1 MRKSFNQKV
10 KKISSSLIVVLL
22 VCMNFLIHLPF
33 KAEAATTELKGLG
46 DVSYYNAIIFGDHSA
61 TSADIEGAMAVQK
74 NMNASSY
81 TVLAAATGANNLAGA
96 TWVDEGY
103 PSLLLG
109 GQFTKAG
116 AGQVIIQDGTVAMTK
131 DGDPEGA
138 MKTSYDRIAYKEQVE
153 IDAKFK
159 EFRKDVDGV
168 IGDAGQLHTDKP
180 KPNMSFGIGEDVKNP
195 NIYVSSGLTGEKTFD
210 VKDVFLP
217 NVDNKD
223 FIVIYSD
230 AETVNFASGAI
241 LYDTRN
247 TGMATDL
254 INTSQAYDP
263 NSSFTELA
271 SKVIWVFPNATKITT
286 KGYGVVGSVFAPNAV
301 VETKGGSINGQAF
314 VGGLH
319 QRDGFEVHNFKFNW
333 PKWKK
338 PAAEKGNLQIKKVD
352 ESDENIVLKDAKFDV
367 IDKENNVVAT
377 VTTNE
382 KGIAEVKDL
391 PLGDYFVKE
400 ISAPEG
406 YIKVDTPVKVTI
418 DNTKVIEI
426 VMKNTKKVENGQ
438 FKILKKDSESGQL
451 LPGAKFDVIDKDGN
465 VVETIITDGKG
476 EALSKQLPVGTYT
489 LKEVEAPKGYE
500 LSSSLVH
507 VDVAANK
514 TVTVD
519 VLNKKIVEKATGQF
533 EIVKVDAN
541 DKEKLLSD
549 AEFEVYK
556 DGKKVDTLRTDKTG
570 KVIST
575 KLEPGKYTL
584 KETKAPQGYTLL
596 KEEIE
601 VVVEANKVVQV
612 QVENAKEL
620 GSLQVVK
627 KDAESGKVLEG
638 AEFRLKNESGQVV
651 GEAKTT
657 NKDGVVQFE
666 NLVPGKYTLE
676 ETKAPE
682 GYKAVE
688 VTVEVNVVANEVVKQ
703 EVMNEKVTGQF
714 EIVKVDANDKTKVL
728 SGAEFEVYKEGKKVD
743 TLRTD
748 KTGKV
753 ISTKLEPGKYTLK
766 ETKAPQGYK
775 LLKEEIEVVVEA
787 NKVVQVQ
794 VENAKELGSLQVV
807 KKDAESGKVL
817 EGAEFRLKNE
827 NGQVV
832 GEAKTT
838 NKDGV
843 VQFENLVPGKY
854 TLEETKAPEGYKAVE
869 VTVEVNVVANE
880 MVKQEVT
887 NEKVTGQ
894 FEIVKVDAEDKA
906 KVLSDAEFA
915 VYKDGKKVAE
925 LKTDESGKVMSPKLP
940 LGEYTVKETKAPEG
954 YKLSNKEWK
963 VTIQN
968 ENEIVKVEAENEKV
982 LGSLQIIKTDDKDQ
996 AKRLAGA
1003 EFTLKDV
1010 KGNVVKE
1017 GITTDESG
1025 TVKVDGL
1032 VPGEYT
1038 LEETKAP
1045 EGYELT
1051 KQVIHAT
1058 VDGEKVIDVK
1068 VTNSKSLGQFEI
1080 VKVDANDKEKRL
1092 SDAEFEVYK
1101 DGKKVETLRTDKTGK
1116 VISTKLEPGK
1126 YTLKET
1132 KAPQGYKLLKEE
1144 IEVVVEA
1151 NKVVQVQVENAKELG
1166 SLQVIKKDAESGKVL
1181 EGAEFRLKNEAGQVV
1196 GEAKTTDKDG
1206 VVKFENVVPG
1216 KYTLEETKAPE
1227 GYKALEVTVEVN
1239 VVANEVIKQEV
1250 TNEKI
1255 AGQFEIVKVDANDK
1269 EKVLSGAEF
1278 TVYKGGKKVAE
1289 LKTDES
1295 GKVMSP
1301 KLPLGEYTVK
1311 ETKAPEGYK
1320 LSNKEWKVTIQNEK
1334 EVVKVE
1340 AENER
1345 ILGSLQIIKTDDKDQ
1360 AKRLAGAEFTLKD
1373 AQGNVVKEGI
1383 TTDKSGIVKV
1393 EGLVPGEYTLEE
1405 TKAPE
1410 GYELTKQVIH
1420 VTVDGEKVIDVKVTN
1435 SKSLGQFEIVKVDAE
1450 DKAKVLSNAEFEVYK
1465 DGEKVET
1472 LRTDKTGK
1480 VTSKKLEPGT
1490 YTLKETKAPQ
1500 GYKLLKEEIE
1510 VVVEANKVV
1519 QVQVE
1524 NAKELG
1530 SLQVIKKDA
1539 ESGKVLE
1546 GAEFKLKNETGQV
1559 VGEAKTTN
1567 KDGVVKF
1574 ENLVPG
1580 KYTLE
1585 ETKAPEGYKALEVT
1599 VEVNVVANKVIKQ
1612 EVLNEKVKG
1621 KITGQ
1626 IEIIKVDANDRDKK
1640 LAGAV
1645 FEILKDGT
1653 KIDTLTSDENGKATS
1668 KELEPGDYI
1677 LKEVQAPKGYSLSDK
1692 EIEFTISNQ
1701 KIEVVKLQITNEKET
1716 SKGPENPGGETEKPG
1731 EETEKPGEETEKPGE
1746 ETEKPGEGT
1755 EKPGEGTEKPGE
1767 GTEKPGEETE
1777 KPGEGTENPG
1787 GETEKPGEETEKPG
1801 EETEKP
1807 GEGTEKPGEEVGE
1820 PNLPEKE
1827 QGSSN
1832 DQKLPATG
1840 HNTNYLP
1847 FIGVILVL
1855 LGMRLRFMT
1864 KNS

>member
-1 MRKSFNQKV
+1 MKDAFCLVLGSLKGGMNFLRKSFNQKI
-10 KKISSSLIVVLL
+10 KKLSSSFIVVLL
-22 VCMNFLIHLPF
+22 VCMNFLIHLPY

-81 TVLAAATGANNLAGA
+81 TVVAAATGANNLAGA

-116 AGQVIIQDGTVAMTK
+116 TGQVIIQDGTVAMTK

-138 MKTSYDRIAYKEQVE
+138 MKSSYDRISYKEQAE

-159 EFRKDVDGV
+159 EFRKDINSV
-168 IGDAGQLHTDKP
+168 IEDAGQLHTDKP
-180 KPNMSFGIGEDVKNP
+180 KPGMTFGIGEDVKNS
-195 NIYVSSGLTGEKTFD
+195 NIYVSSGLKGQEPFN
-210 VKDVFLP
+210 VKDVYLP
-217 NVDNKD
+217 NVNNKD
-223 FIVIYSD
+223 FIVIHSD
-230 AETVNFASGAI
+230 AEEVNFGGGAI
-241 LYDTRN
+241 LYDT
-247 TGMATDL
+247 TDKGGFTL
-254 INTSQAYDP
+254 VNTSQAYDP
-263 NSSFTELA
+263 NSFFTELA
-271 SKVIWVFPNATKITT
+271 SKVIWVFPNAKKITT

-352 ESDENIVLKDAKFDV
+352 ENDENIVLKDAKFDV
-367 IDKENNVVAT
+367 IDKDNNVVAT

-391 PLGDYFVKE
+391 PFGDYFVKE

-418 DNTKVIEI
+418 DNTNIIEF

-438 FKILKKDSESGQL
+438 FKLLKKDSESGQL
-451 LPGAKFDVIDKDGN
+451 LPGAKFDVIDKDGK
-465 VVETIITDGKG
+465 VVETIVTDDKG
-476 EALSKQLPVGTYT
+476 EALSKQLPVGSYT

-500 LSSSLVH
+500 LSSSSVS
-507 VDVAANK
+507 VDVEVNK
-514 TVTVD
+514 VVTVD
-519 VLNKKIVEKATGQF
+519 VVNKKIPEKVTGQF
-533 EIVKVDAN
+533 EIVKVDAE
-541 DKEKLLSD
+541 DKTKVLSD

-570 KVIST
+570 KVVS
-575 KLEPGKYTL
+575 
-584 KETKAPQGYTLL
+584 Q
-596 KEEIE
+596 
-601 VVVEANKVVQV
+601 
-612 QVENAKEL
+612 
-620 GSLQVVK
+620 
-627 KDAESGKVLEG
+627 
-638 AEFRLKNESGQVV
+638 
-651 GEAKTT
+651 
-657 NKDGVVQFE
+657 
-666 NLVPGKYTLE
+666 
-676 ETKAPE
+676 
-682 GYKAVE
+682 
-688 VTVEVNVVANEVVKQ
+688 
-703 EVMNEKVTGQF
+703 
-714 EIVKVDANDKTKVL
+714 
-728 SGAEFEVYKEGKKVD
+728 
-743 TLRTD
+743 
-748 KTGKV
+748 
-753 ISTKLEPGKYTLK
+753 KLEPGKYTLK

-794 VENAKELGSLQVV
+794 VENAKELGSLQVT

-832 GEAKTT
+832 GETKTT

-843 VQFENLVPGKY
+843 VKFENLVPGKY

-880 MVKQEVT
+880 VVKQEVM
-887 NEKVTGQ
+887 NEKLTGQ

-906 KVLSDAEFA
+906 KV
-915 VYKDGKKVAE
+915 
-925 LKTDESGKVMSPKLP
+925 
-940 LGEYTVKETKAPEG
+940 
-954 YKLSNKEWK
+954 
-963 VTIQN
+963 
-968 ENEIVKVEAENEKV
+968 
-982 LGSLQIIKTDDKDQ
+982 
-996 AKRLAGA
+996 
-1003 EFTLKDV
+1003 
-1010 KGNVVKE
+1010 
-1017 GITTDESG
+1017 
-1025 TVKVDGL
+1025 
-1032 VPGEYT
+1032 
-1038 LEETKAP
+1038 
-1045 EGYELT
+1045 
-1051 KQVIHAT
+1051 
-1058 VDGEKVIDVK
+1058 
-1068 VTNSKSLGQFEI
+1068 
-1080 VKVDANDKEKRL
+1080 L

-1116 VISTKLEPGK
+1116 VISQKLEPGT

-1181 EGAEFRLKNEAGQVV
+1181 EGAEFKLKNETGQVV
-1196 GEAKTTDKDG
+1196 GETKTTNKDG
-1206 VVKFENVVPG
+1206 VVKFENLVPG

-1227 GYKALEVTVEVN
+1227 GYKAVEVTVEVN
-1239 VVANEVIKQEV
+1239 VVANEVVKQEV
-1250 TNEKI
+1250 MNEKVT
-1255 AGQFEIVKVDANDK
+1255 GQFEIIKVDANDK
-1269 EKVLSGAEF
+1269 AKVLSDAEF
-1278 TVYKGGKKVAE
+1278 TVYKDGKKVAE

-1360 AKRLAGAEFTLKD
+1360 AKRLSGAEFTLKD

-1393 EGLVPGEYTLEE
+1393 DGLVPGEYTLEE

-1420 VTVDGEKVIDVKVTN
+1420 VTVDGEKIVDVKVTN

-1450 DKAKVLSNAEFEVYK
+1450 DKAKVLSDAEFEVYK
-1465 DGEKVET
+1465 DGKKVET

-1480 VTSKKLEPGT
+1480 VISQKLEPGT

-1559 VGEAKTTN
+1559 VGETKTTN

-1599 VEVNVVANKVIKQ
+1599 VEVNVVANTVIKQ
-1612 EVLNEKVKG
+1612 EVLNEKVKE
-1621 KITGQ
+1621 KIKGQ
-1626 IEIIKVDANDRDKK
+1626 VEITKVDATDTNKK

-1653 KIDTLTSDENGKATS
+1653 KIDTLTTDKNGKATS

-1677 LKEVQAPKGYSLSDK
+1677 LKEVQAPEGYELSDK
-1692 EIEFTISNQ
+1692 GIEFTISNQ

-1716 SKGPENPGGETEKPG
+1716 SKGPENPGGETETPGGETETPGGETETPG

-1746 ETEKPGEGT
+1746 ETEKPGE
-1755 EKPGEGTEKPGE
+1755 
-1767 GTEKPGEETE
+1767 ET
-1777 KPGEGTENPG
+1777 G
-1787 GETEKPGEETEKPG
+1787 KPGEETEKPG
-1801 EETEKP
+1801 EETGKP
-1807 GEGTEKPGEEVGE
+1807 GEETEKPGEETGTSGE
-1820 PNLPEKE
+1820 ETEKPGGETGTPSEGMENVDKEKPTLPEKG
-1827 QGSSN
+1827 QGASHA
-1832 DQKLPATG
+1832 QLPATG
-1840 HNTNYLP
+1840 HDMNYLP
-1847 FIGVILVL
+1847 FIGFALVL
-1855 LGMRLRFMT
+1855 LGIRLRFMI

>member
-1 MRKSFNQKV
+1 MRKSFNQKI
-10 KKISSSLIVVLL
+10 KKLSSSFIVVLL
-22 VCMNFLIHLPF
+22 VCMNFLIHLPY

-81 TVLAAATGANNLAGA
+81 TVVAAATGANNLAGA

-116 AGQVIIQDGTVAMTK
+116 TGQVIIQDGTVAMTK

-138 MKTSYDRIAYKEQVE
+138 MKSSYDRIYYKEQAE

-159 EFRKDVDGV
+159 EFRKDVNSV
-168 IGDAGQLHTDKP
+168 IEDAGQLHTDKP
-180 KPNMSFGIGEDVKNP
+180 KPGMTFGIGEDVNNS
-195 NIYVSSGLTGEKTFD
+195 NIYVSSGLEGQEPFN
-210 VKDVFLP
+210 VKDVYLP
-217 NVDNKD
+217 NVNNKD
-223 FIVIYSD
+223 FIVIHSD
-230 AETVNFASGAI
+230 AEEVNFGGGAI
-241 LYDTRN
+241 LYDT
-247 TGMATDL
+247 TDKGGFTL
-254 INTSQAYDP
+254 VNTSQAYDP
-263 NSSFTELA
+263 NSFFTELA
-271 SKVIWVFPNATKITT
+271 SKVIWVFPNAKKITT

-352 ESDENIVLKDAKFDV
+352 ENDENIVLKDAKFDV
-367 IDKENNVVAT
+367 IDKDNNVVAT

-391 PLGDYFVKE
+391 PFGDYFVKE

-406 YIKVDTPVKVTI
+406 YIKVDTPAKVTI
-418 DNTKVIEI
+418 DNTNIIEF
-426 VMKNTKKVENGQ
+426 VVKNTKKVENGQ
-438 FKILKKDSESGQL
+438 FKLLKKDSESGQL

-489 LKEVEAPKGYE
+489 LKEIEAPKGYE

-507 VDVAANK
+507 VNVAANK

-533 EIVKVDAN
+533 EIVKVDAE
-541 DKEKLLSD
+541 DQAKVLSD

-556 DGKKVDTLRTDKTG
+556 DGKKVETLRTDKTG
-570 KVIST
+570 KVISQ
-575 KLEPGKYTL
+575 KLEPGTYTL
-584 KETKAPQGYTLL
+584 KETKAPQGYKLL

-601 VVVEANKVVQV
+601 VVVEANKVVEV

-620 GSLQVVK
+620 GSLQVIK

-638 AEFRLKNESGQVV
+638 AEFRLKNENGQVV

-657 NKDGVVQFE
+657 NKDGVVKFE

-714 EIVKVDANDKTKVL
+714 EIVKVDANDKAKVL
-728 SGAEFEVYKEGKKVD
+728 SGAEF
-743 TLRTD
+743 T
-748 KTGKV
+748 
-753 ISTKLEPGKYTLK
+753 
-766 ETKAPQGYK
+766 
-775 LLKEEIEVVVEA
+775 
-787 NKVVQVQ
+787 
-794 VENAKELGSLQVV
+794 
-807 KKDAESGKVL
+807 
-817 EGAEFRLKNE
+817 
-827 NGQVV
+827 
-832 GEAKTT
+832 
-838 NKDGV
+838 
-843 VQFENLVPGKY
+843 
-854 TLEETKAPEGYKAVE
+854 
-869 VTVEVNVVANE
+869 
-880 MVKQEVT
+880 
-887 NEKVTGQ
+887 
-894 FEIVKVDAEDKA
+894 
-906 KVLSDAEFA
+906 

-940 LGEYTVKETKAPEG
+940 LGEYT
-954 YKLSNKEWK
+954 
-963 VTIQN
+963 
-968 ENEIVKVEAENEKV
+968 
-982 LGSLQIIKTDDKDQ
+982 
-996 AKRLAGA
+996 
-1003 EFTLKDV
+1003 
-1010 KGNVVKE
+1010 
-1017 GITTDESG
+1017 
-1025 TVKVDGL
+1025 
-1032 VPGEYT
+1032 
-1038 LEETKAP
+1038 
-1045 EGYELT
+1045 
-1051 KQVIHAT
+1051 
-1058 VDGEKVIDVK
+1058 
-1068 VTNSKSLGQFEI
+1068 
-1080 VKVDANDKEKRL
+1080 
-1092 SDAEFEVYK
+1092 
-1101 DGKKVETLRTDKTGK
+1101 
-1116 VISTKLEPGK
+1116 
-1126 YTLKET
+1126 
-1132 KAPQGYKLLKEE
+1132 
-1144 IEVVVEA
+1144 
-1151 NKVVQVQVENAKELG
+1151 
-1166 SLQVIKKDAESGKVL
+1166 
-1181 EGAEFRLKNEAGQVV
+1181 
-1196 GEAKTTDKDG
+1196 
-1206 VVKFENVVPG
+1206 
-1216 KYTLEETKAPE
+1216 
-1227 GYKALEVTVEVN
+1227 
-1239 VVANEVIKQEV
+1239 
-1250 TNEKI
+1250 
-1255 AGQFEIVKVDANDK
+1255 
-1269 EKVLSGAEF
+1269 
-1278 TVYKGGKKVAE
+1278 
-1289 LKTDES
+1289 
-1295 GKVMSP
+1295 M
-1301 KLPLGEYTVK
+1301 K

-1393 EGLVPGEYTLEE
+1393 DGLVPGEYTLEE

-1420 VTVDGEKVIDVKVTN
+1420 VTVDGEKVIDVKVMN

-1450 DKAKVLSNAEFEVYK
+1450 DKTKVLSDAEFEVYK
-1465 DGEKVET
+1465 DGKKIET

-1480 VTSKKLEPGT
+1480 VISQKLEPGK

-1539 ESGKVLE
+1539 ESGKFLE

-1567 KDGVVKF
+1567 KDGVVQF
-1574 ENLVPG
+1574 ENLEPG

-1599 VEVNVVANKVIKQ
+1599 VEVNVVANTVIKQ
-1612 EVLNEKVKG
+1612 EILNEKVKE
-1621 KITGQ
+1621 KIKGQ
-1626 IEIIKVDANDRDKK
+1626 VEITKVDANDTNKK
-1640 LAGAV
+1640 LTGAV

-1668 KELEPGDYI
+1668 KELEPGDYV
-1677 LKEVQAPKGYSLSDK
+1677 LKEVQAPEGYELSDK
-1692 EIEFTISNQ
+1692 EIKFTISNQ

-1716 SKGPENPGGETEKPG
+1716 SKGPENPG
-1731 EETEKPGEETEKPGE
+1731 EETET
-1746 ETEKPGEGT
+1746 
-1755 EKPGEGTEKPGE
+1755 
-1767 GTEKPGEETE
+1767 
-1777 KPGEGTENPG
+1777 PG
-1787 GETEKPGEETEKPG
+1787 G
-1801 EETEKP
+1801 
-1807 GEGTEKPGEEVGE
+1807 
-1820 PNLPEKE
+1820 
-1827 QGSSN
+1827 
-1832 DQKLPATG
+1832 
-1840 HNTNYLP
+1840 
-1847 FIGVILVL
+1847 
-1855 LGMRLRFMT
+1855 
-1864 KNS
+1864 

>member
-1 MRKSFNQKV
+1 MNFLRKSFNQKI
-10 KKISSSLIVVLL
+10 KKLSSSLIVVLL
-22 VCMNFLIHLPF
+22 ICMNFLIHLPL

-81 TVLAAATGANNLAGA
+81 TVVAAATGANNLAGA

-131 DGDPEGA
+131 DGDPDGA
-138 MKTSYDRIAYKEQVE
+138 MKTSYDRISYKEQAE

-168 IGDAGQLHTDKP
+168 IGDASKLYTDKP
-180 KPNMSFGIGEDVKNP
+180 KPNMSFGIGEDVNNP
-195 NIYVSSGLTGEKTFD
+195 NIYVSSGQTGKKAFD

-217 NVDNKD
+217 NVENKD

-230 AETVNFASGAI
+230 AEEVSFGGGAI

-301 VETKGGSINGQAF
+301 VETKGGSINGQAY

-333 PKWKK
+333 PKWNK
-338 PAAEKGNLQIKKVD
+338 PAVEKGHLQIKKVD
-352 ESDENIVLKDAKFDV
+352 ENDENIVLKDAKFDV
-367 IDKENNVVAT
+367 IDKDNNVVAT

-400 ISAPEG
+400 INAPEG

-418 DNTKVIEI
+418 DNTNVIEL

-438 FKILKKDSESGQL
+438 FKLLKKDSESGQL
-451 LPGAKFDVIDKDGN
+451 LPGAKFDVLDKDGK
-465 VVETIITDGKG
+465 VVETIVTDDKG
-476 EALSKQLPVGTYT
+476 EALSKQLPVGSYT

-500 LSSSLVH
+500 LSSSSVS
-507 VDVAANK
+507 VDVEVEANK
-514 TVTVD
+514 VVTVD
-519 VLNKKIVEKATGQF
+519 VVNKKISEKVTGQF
-533 EIVKVDAN
+533 EIVKVDAE
-541 DKEKLLSD
+541 DKTKVLSD

-570 KVIST
+570 KVVS
-575 KLEPGKYTL
+575 
-584 KETKAPQGYTLL
+584 Q
-596 KEEIE
+596 
-601 VVVEANKVVQV
+601 
-612 QVENAKEL
+612 
-620 GSLQVVK
+620 
-627 KDAESGKVLEG
+627 
-638 AEFRLKNESGQVV
+638 
-651 GEAKTT
+651 
-657 NKDGVVQFE
+657 
-666 NLVPGKYTLE
+666 
-676 ETKAPE
+676 
-682 GYKAVE
+682 
-688 VTVEVNVVANEVVKQ
+688 
-703 EVMNEKVTGQF
+703 
-714 EIVKVDANDKTKVL
+714 
-728 SGAEFEVYKEGKKVD
+728 
-743 TLRTD
+743 
-748 KTGKV
+748 
-753 ISTKLEPGKYTLK
+753 KLEPGKYTLK

-787 NKVVQVQ
+787 DKVVEVQ
-794 VENAKELGSLQVV
+794 VENAKELGSLQVI

-817 EGAEFRLKNE
+817 AGAEFKLKNE
-827 NGQVV
+827 AGQVV

-843 VQFENLVPGKY
+843 VKFESLVPGKY
-854 TLEETKAPEGYKAVE
+854 TLEETKAPEGYKALE

-880 MVKQEVT
+880 VVKQEVT

-894 FEIVKVDAEDKA
+894 FEIVKVDAEDKT
-906 KVLSDAEFA
+906 KV
-915 VYKDGKKVAE
+915 
-925 LKTDESGKVMSPKLP
+925 
-940 LGEYTVKETKAPEG
+940 
-954 YKLSNKEWK
+954 
-963 VTIQN
+963 
-968 ENEIVKVEAENEKV
+968 
-982 LGSLQIIKTDDKDQ
+982 
-996 AKRLAGA
+996 
-1003 EFTLKDV
+1003 
-1010 KGNVVKE
+1010 
-1017 GITTDESG
+1017 
-1025 TVKVDGL
+1025 
-1032 VPGEYT
+1032 
-1038 LEETKAP
+1038 
-1045 EGYELT
+1045 
-1051 KQVIHAT
+1051 
-1058 VDGEKVIDVK
+1058 
-1068 VTNSKSLGQFEI
+1068 
-1080 VKVDANDKEKRL
+1080 L

-1101 DGKKVETLRTDKTGK
+1101 DSKKVDTLRTDKTGK
-1116 VISTKLEPGK
+1116 VISQKLEPGT

-1151 NKVVQVQVENAKELG
+1151 NKVVEVQIENAKELG

-1181 EGAEFRLKNEAGQVV
+1181 AGAEFKLKNEAGQVV
-1196 GEAKTTDKDG
+1196 GEAKITNKDG

-1239 VVANEVIKQEV
+1239 VVANEVVKQEV
-1250 TNEKI
+1250 TNEKVT
-1255 AGQFEIVKVDANDK
+1255 GQFEIVKVDANDK
-1269 EKVLSGAEF
+1269 TELLSGAEF
-1278 TVYKGGKKVAE
+1278 EVYKDGKKVAE

-1311 ETKAPEGYK
+1311 ETKAPAGYK

-1340 AENER
+1340 AENEK
-1345 ILGSLQIIKTDDKDQ
+1345 ILGSLQIIKMDDKDQ
-1360 AKRLAGAEFTLKD
+1360 TKRLAGAEFTLKD
-1373 AQGNVVKEGI
+1373 AKGNVVKEGI
-1383 TTDKSGIVKV
+1383 TTDKSGTVKV
-1393 EGLVPGEYTLEE
+1393 DGLVPGEYTLEE

-1410 GYELTKQVIH
+1410 GYELTKQIIH
-1420 VTVDGEKVIDVKVTN
+1420 VTVDGEKVVDAKVTN

-1450 DKAKVLSNAEFEVYK
+1450 DKTKVLSDAEFEVYK
-1465 DGEKVET
+1465 DGKKVDT

-1480 VTSKKLEPGT
+1480 VVSQKLEPGK

-1510 VVVEANKVV
+1510 VVVEADKVV

-1539 ESGKVLE
+1539 ESGKVLA
-1546 GAEFKLKNETGQV
+1546 GAEFKLKNEAGQV

-1574 ENLVPG
+1574 ESLVPG

-1599 VEVNVVANKVIKQ
+1599 VEVNVVANEVVKQ
-1612 EVLNEKVKG
+1612 EVMNEKVKEE
-1621 KITGQ
+1621 ITGQ
-1626 IEIIKVDANDRDKK
+1626 LEITKVDANNTNKI

-1645 FEILKDGT
+1645 FEIWKDGT
-1653 KIDTLTSDENGKATS
+1653 KIDTLTTNKSGKATS
-1668 KELEPGDYI
+1668 KKLEPGDYT
-1677 LKEVQAPKGYSLSDK
+1677 LKEIQAPEGYTLSDK
-1692 EIEFTISNQ
+1692 EMKFTISNE
-1701 KIEVVKLQITNEKET
+1701 KIEFVKLQITNKKDTE
-1716 SKGPENPGGETEKPG
+1716 KGPEKPG
-1731 EETEKPGEETEKPGE
+1731 EG
-1746 ETEKPGEGT
+1746 TEKPGEGT

-1767 GTEKPGEETE
+1767 GTEKPGE
-1777 KPGEGTENPG
+1777 G
-1787 GETEKPGEETEKPG
+1787 
-1801 EETEKP
+1801 TEKP
-1807 GEGTEKPGEEVGE
+1807 GEGTEKPGEGTEKPGE
-1820 PNLPEKE
+1820 GTEKPGEGTEKPGEGVEKPNLPEKG

-1832 DQKLPATG
+1832 NQQLPATG
-1840 HNTNYLP
+1840 HNTNYVP
-1847 FIGVILVL
+1847 FIGFMLLL
-1855 LGMRLRFMT
+1855 LGIRLRFMA

>member
-1 MRKSFNQKV
+1 MRKSFNQKI
-10 KKISSSLIVVLL
+10 KKLSSSFIVMLL
-22 VCMNFLIHLPF
+22 VCMNFLIHLPY

-81 TVLAAATGANNLAGA
+81 TVLAAATGAHNLAGA

-116 AGQVIIQDGTVAMTK
+116 TGQVIIQDGTVAMTK

-138 MKTSYDRIAYKEQVE
+138 MKSSYDRISYKEQAE

-159 EFRKDVDGV
+159 EFRKDVDSV
-168 IGDAGQLHTDKP
+168 IEDAGQLHTDKP
-180 KPNMSFGIGEDVKNP
+180 KSGMTFGIGEDVNNP
-195 NIYVSSGLTGEKTFD
+195 NIYVSSGQNGKKTFD

-217 NVDNKD
+217 NVSNKD
-223 FIVIYSD
+223 FMVIHSD
-230 AETVNFASGAI
+230 AEEVNFGGGAI
-241 LYDTRN
+241 LYDT
-247 TGMATDL
+247 TDKGGFTL
-254 INTSQAYDP
+254 VNTSQAYDP
-263 NSSFTELA
+263 NSFFTELA

-286 KGYGVVGSVFAPNAV
+286 KGYGVVGSIFAPNAV
-301 VETKGGSINGQAF
+301 VETKGGSINGQVY

-338 PAAEKGNLQIKKVD
+338 PAAEKGNLQIRKVD
-352 ESDENIVLKDAKFDV
+352 ENDENIVLKDAKFDV
-367 IDKENNVVAT
+367 IDKDNNVVAT

-391 PLGDYFVKE
+391 PFGDYFVKE

-418 DNTKVIEI
+418 DNTNIIEF

-438 FKILKKDSESGQL
+438 FKLLKKDSESGQL

-465 VVETIITDGKG
+465 IVETIITDGKG

-533 EIVKVDAN
+533 EIVKVDA
-541 DKEKLLSD
+541 
-549 AEFEVYK
+549 
-556 DGKKVDTLRTDKTG
+556 
-570 KVIST
+570 
-575 KLEPGKYTL
+575 
-584 KETKAPQGYTLL
+584 
-596 KEEIE
+596 
-601 VVVEANKVVQV
+601 
-612 QVENAKEL
+612 
-620 GSLQVVK
+620 
-627 KDAESGKVLEG
+627 
-638 AEFRLKNESGQVV
+638 
-651 GEAKTT
+651 
-657 NKDGVVQFE
+657 
-666 NLVPGKYTLE
+666 
-676 ETKAPE
+676 
-682 GYKAVE
+682 
-688 VTVEVNVVANEVVKQ
+688 
-703 EVMNEKVTGQF
+703 
-714 EIVKVDANDKTKVL
+714 
-728 SGAEFEVYKEGKKVD
+728 
-743 TLRTD
+743 
-748 KTGKV
+748 
-753 ISTKLEPGKYTLK
+753 
-766 ETKAPQGYK
+766 
-775 LLKEEIEVVVEA
+775 
-787 NKVVQVQ
+787 
-794 VENAKELGSLQVV
+794 
-807 KKDAESGKVL
+807 
-817 EGAEFRLKNE
+817 
-827 NGQVV
+827 
-832 GEAKTT
+832 
-838 NKDGV
+838 
-843 VQFENLVPGKY
+843 
-854 TLEETKAPEGYKAVE
+854 
-869 VTVEVNVVANE
+869 
-880 MVKQEVT
+880 
-887 NEKVTGQ
+887 
-894 FEIVKVDAEDKA
+894 EDKA
-906 KVLSDAEFA
+906 KV
-915 VYKDGKKVAE
+915 
-925 LKTDESGKVMSPKLP
+925 
-940 LGEYTVKETKAPEG
+940 
-954 YKLSNKEWK
+954 
-963 VTIQN
+963 
-968 ENEIVKVEAENEKV
+968 
-982 LGSLQIIKTDDKDQ
+982 
-996 AKRLAGA
+996 
-1003 EFTLKDV
+1003 
-1010 KGNVVKE
+1010 
-1017 GITTDESG
+1017 
-1025 TVKVDGL
+1025 
-1032 VPGEYT
+1032 
-1038 LEETKAP
+1038 
-1045 EGYELT
+1045 
-1051 KQVIHAT
+1051 
-1058 VDGEKVIDVK
+1058 
-1068 VTNSKSLGQFEI
+1068 
-1080 VKVDANDKEKRL
+1080 L

-1116 VISTKLEPGK
+1116 VISQKLEPGT

-1132 KAPQGYKLLKEE
+1132 KAPQGYTLLKEE

-1181 EGAEFRLKNEAGQVV
+1181 EGAEFRLKNENGQVV
-1196 GEAKTTDKDG
+1196 GEAKTTNKDG
-1206 VVKFENVVPG
+1206 VVQFKNLVPG

-1239 VVANEVIKQEV
+1239 VVANEVVKQEV
-1250 TNEKI
+1250 MNEKVT
-1255 AGQFEIVKVDANDK
+1255 GQFEIVKVDANDK
-1269 EKVLSGAEF
+1269 AKVLSGAEF
-1278 TVYKGGKKVAE
+1278 TVYKDGKKVAE

-1393 EGLVPGEYTLEE
+1393 DGLVPGEYTLEE

-1420 VTVDGEKVIDVKVTN
+1420 VTVDGEKVIDVKVMN

-1450 DKAKVLSNAEFEVYK
+1450 NKAKVLSDAEFEVYK
-1465 DGEKVET
+1465 DGKKVET

-1480 VTSKKLEPGT
+1480 VISQKLEPGT

-1500 GYKLLKEEIE
+1500 GYTLLKEEIE

-1546 GAEFKLKNETGQV
+1546 GAEFRLKNENGQV

-1567 KDGVVKF
+1567 KDGVVQFK
-1574 ENLVPG
+1574 NLVPG

-1599 VEVNVVANKVIKQ
+1599 VEVNVVANTVIKQ
-1612 EVLNEKVKG
+1612 EVLNEKVKE

-1626 IEIIKVDANDRDKK
+1626 IEIIKVDANDKDKK

-1677 LKEVQAPKGYSLSDK
+1677 LKEVQAPEGYSLSDK

-1716 SKGPENPGGETEKPG
+1716 SKGPENPGEETGTPGEETEKPGGEIEKPGEETGTPGEETEKPGEEIEKPGEQTEKPG
-1731 EETEKPGEETEKPGE
+1731 EETEKPGGETEKPGE
-1746 ETEKPGEGT
+1746 ETET
-1755 EKPGEGTEKPGE
+1755 
-1767 GTEKPGEETE
+1767 
-1777 KPGEGTENPG
+1777 PG

-1801 EETEKP
+1801 EGMVNVDKEQPT
-1807 GEGTEKPGEEVGE
+1807 
-1820 PNLPEKE
+1820 LPEKG
-1827 QGSSN
+1827 QDASHA
-1832 DQKLPATG
+1832 QRLPATG
-1840 HNTNYLP
+1840 HDMNYLP
-1847 FIGVILVL
+1847 FVGFALVL
-1855 LGMRLRFMT
+1855 LGIRLRFMI

>member
-1 MRKSFNQKV
+1 MNFLRKSFNQKI
-10 KKISSSLIVVLL
+10 KKFSSSFIVVLL
-22 VCMNFLIHLPF
+22 VCMNFLIHLPY

-116 AGQVIIQDGTVAMTK
+116 TGQVIIQDGTVAMTK

-138 MKTSYDRIAYKEQVE
+138 MKSSYDRISYKEQAE

-159 EFRKDVDGV
+159 EFRKDVDSV
-168 IGDAGQLHTDKP
+168 IEDAGQLHTDKP
-180 KPNMSFGIGEDVKNP
+180 KPGMTFGIGEDVNNP
-195 NIYVSSGLTGEKTFD
+195 NIYVSSGLEGQEPFN
-210 VKDVFLP
+210 VKDVYLP
-217 NVDNKD
+217 NVSNKD
-223 FIVIYSD
+223 FIVIHSD
-230 AETVNFASGAI
+230 AEEVNFGGGAI
-241 LYDTRN
+241 LYDT
-247 TGMATDL
+247 TDKGGFTL
-254 INTSQAYDP
+254 VNTSQAYDP
-263 NSSFTELA
+263 NSFFTELA
-271 SKVIWVFPNATKITT
+271 SKVIWVFPNAKKITT

-301 VETKGGSINGQAF
+301 VDTKGGSINGQAY

-352 ESDENIVLKDAKFDV
+352 ENDENIVLKDAKFDV
-367 IDKENNVVAT
+367 IDKDNHVVAT

-391 PLGDYFVKE
+391 PFGDYFVKE
-400 ISAPEG
+400 ISAPAG

-418 DNTKVIEI
+418 DNTNIIEF

-438 FKILKKDSESGQL
+438 FKLLKKDSESGQL

-507 VDVAANK
+507 VDVAADK

-533 EIVKVDAN
+533 EIVKVDAE
-541 DKEKLLSD
+541 DKAKVLSD
-549 AEFEVYK
+549 AEFDVYK
-556 DGKKVDTLRTDKTG
+556 DGKKVETLRTDKTG
-570 KVIST
+570 KVISQQ
-575 KLEPGKYTL
+575 LEPGTYTL

-612 QVENAKEL
+612 Q
-620 GSLQVVK
+620 
-627 KDAESGKVLEG
+627 
-638 AEFRLKNESGQVV
+638 
-651 GEAKTT
+651 
-657 NKDGVVQFE
+657 
-666 NLVPGKYTLE
+666 
-676 ETKAPE
+676 
-682 GYKAVE
+682 
-688 VTVEVNVVANEVVKQ
+688 
-703 EVMNEKVTGQF
+703 
-714 EIVKVDANDKTKVL
+714 I
-728 SGAEFEVYKEGKKVD
+728 
-743 TLRTD
+743 
-748 KTGKV
+748 
-753 ISTKLEPGKYTLK
+753 
-766 ETKAPQGYK
+766 
-775 LLKEEIEVVVEA
+775 
-787 NKVVQVQ
+787 
-794 VENAKELGSLQVV
+794 
-807 KKDAESGKVL
+807 
-817 EGAEFRLKNE
+817 
-827 NGQVV
+827 
-832 GEAKTT
+832 
-838 NKDGV
+838 
-843 VQFENLVPGKY
+843 
-854 TLEETKAPEGYKAVE
+854 
-869 VTVEVNVVANE
+869 
-880 MVKQEVT
+880 
-887 NEKVTGQ
+887 
-894 FEIVKVDAEDKA
+894 
-906 KVLSDAEFA
+906 
-915 VYKDGKKVAE
+915 
-925 LKTDESGKVMSPKLP
+925 
-940 LGEYTVKETKAPEG
+940 
-954 YKLSNKEWK
+954 
-963 VTIQN
+963 
-968 ENEIVKVEAENEKV
+968 
-982 LGSLQIIKTDDKDQ
+982 
-996 AKRLAGA
+996 
-1003 EFTLKDV
+1003 
-1010 KGNVVKE
+1010 
-1017 GITTDESG
+1017 
-1025 TVKVDGL
+1025 
-1032 VPGEYT
+1032 
-1038 LEETKAP
+1038 
-1045 EGYELT
+1045 
-1051 KQVIHAT
+1051 
-1058 VDGEKVIDVK
+1058 
-1068 VTNSKSLGQFEI
+1068 
-1080 VKVDANDKEKRL
+1080 
-1092 SDAEFEVYK
+1092 
-1101 DGKKVETLRTDKTGK
+1101 
-1116 VISTKLEPGK
+1116 
-1126 YTLKET
+1126 
-1132 KAPQGYKLLKEE
+1132 
-1144 IEVVVEA
+1144 
-1151 NKVVQVQVENAKELG
+1151 ENAKELG

-1181 EGAEFRLKNEAGQVV
+1181 AGAEFKLKNEAGQVV
-1196 GEAKTTDKDG
+1196 GEAKTTNKDG

-1239 VVANEVIKQEV
+1239 VVANEVVKQEV
-1250 TNEKI
+1250 MNEKVM
-1255 AGQFEIVKVDANDK
+1255 GQFEIVKVDANDK
-1269 EKVLSGAEF
+1269 TKLLSGAEF
-1278 TVYKGGKKVAE
+1278 EVYKDGKKVAE

-1383 TTDKSGIVKV
+1383 TTDKSGIVKID
-1393 EGLVPGEYTLEE
+1393 GLVPGEYTLEE

-1450 DKAKVLSNAEFEVYK
+1450 DKTKVLSDAEFEVYK
-1465 DGEKVET
+1465 DGKKIETLRTDKTGKVISQKLEPGKYTLKETKAPQGYKLLKEEIEVVVEANKVVQVQVENAKELGSLQVIKKDAESGKVLEGAEFRLKNENGQLVGEAKTTNKDGIVKFENLVPGKYTLEETKAPEGYKAVEVKVEVNVVANEVAKKEVMNEKVTGQFEIVKVDAEDKTKVLSDAEFEVYKDGKKVET

-1480 VTSKKLEPGT
+1480 VISQKLEPGT

-1567 KDGVVKF
+1567 KDGVVTF

-1599 VEVNVVANKVIKQ
+1599 VEVNVVANEVAKR
-1612 EVLNEKVKG
+1612 EVLNEKVKEE
-1621 KITGQ
+1621 ITGQ
-1626 IEIIKVDANDRDKK
+1626 LEITKVDANDTGKT

-1653 KIDTLTSDENGKATS
+1653 KIDTLTTNKNGKAIS
-1668 KELEPGDYI
+1668 KKLEPGDYI
-1677 LKEVQAPKGYSLSDK
+1677 LKEVHAPEGYKLSDK
-1692 EIEFTISNQ
+1692 EIKFKISNE
-1701 KIEVVKLQITNEKET
+1701 KVEVKNLEITNEKEQE
-1716 SKGPENPGGETEKPG
+1716 KGPEKPGEETEKPG

-1746 ETEKPGEGT
+1746 ETEKPGE
-1755 EKPGEGTEKPGE
+1755 
-1767 GTEKPGEETE
+1767 
-1777 KPGEGTENPG
+1777 
-1787 GETEKPGEETEKPG
+1787 ETEKPGEETEKPG

-1807 GEGTEKPGEEVGE
+1807 GEETEKPGEETEKPGE
-1820 PNLPEKE
+1820 ETEKPGE
-1827 QGSSN
+1827 E
-1832 DQKLPATG
+1832 T
-1840 HNTNYLP
+1840 
-1847 FIGVILVL
+1847 
-1855 LGMRLRFMT
+1855 
-1864 KNS
+1864 

>member
-1 MRKSFNQKV
+1 MNFLRKSFNQKI
-10 KKISSSLIVVLL
+10 KKLSSSFIVVLL
-22 VCMNFLIHLPF
+22 VCMNFLIHLPY

-81 TVLAAATGANNLAGA
+81 TVVAAATGANNLAGA

-116 AGQVIIQDGTVAMTK
+116 TGQVIIQDGTVAMTK

-138 MKTSYDRIAYKEQVE
+138 MKSSYDRISYKEQAE

-159 EFRKDVDGV
+159 EFRKDINSV
-168 IGDAGQLHTDKP
+168 IEDAGQLHTDKP
-180 KPNMSFGIGEDVKNP
+180 KPGMTFGIGEDVKNS
-195 NIYVSSGLTGEKTFD
+195 NIYVSSGLKGQEPFN
-210 VKDVFLP
+210 VKDVYLP
-217 NVDNKD
+217 NVNNKD
-223 FIVIYSD
+223 FIVIHSD
-230 AETVNFASGAI
+230 AEEVNFGGGAI
-241 LYDTRN
+241 LYDT
-247 TGMATDL
+247 TDKGGFTL
-254 INTSQAYDP
+254 VNTSQAYDP
-263 NSSFTELA
+263 NSFFTELA
-271 SKVIWVFPNATKITT
+271 SKVIWVFPNAKKITT

-352 ESDENIVLKDAKFDV
+352 ENDENIVLKDAKFDV
-367 IDKENNVVAT
+367 IDKDNNVVAT

-391 PLGDYFVKE
+391 PFGDYFVKE

-418 DNTKVIEI
+418 DNTNIIEF

-438 FKILKKDSESGQL
+438 FKLLKKDSESGQL
-451 LPGAKFDVIDKDGN
+451 LPGAKFDVIDKDGK
-465 VVETIITDGKG
+465 VVETIVTDDKG
-476 EALSKQLPVGTYT
+476 EALSKQLPVGSYT

-500 LSSSLVH
+500 LSSSSVS
-507 VDVAANK
+507 VDVEVNK
-514 TVTVD
+514 VVTVD
-519 VLNKKIVEKATGQF
+519 VVNKKIPEKVTGQF
-533 EIVKVDAN
+533 EIVKVDAE
-541 DKEKLLSD
+541 DKTKVLSD

-570 KVIST
+570 KVVSQ

-584 KETKAPQGYTLL
+584 KETKAPQGYKLL

-620 GSLQVVK
+620 GSLQVTK

-638 AEFRLKNESGQVV
+638 AEFRLKNENGQVV
-651 GEAKTT
+651 GETKTT
-657 NKDGVVQFE
+657 NKDGVVKFENLVPGKYTLEETKAPEGYKAVEVTVEVNVVANEVVKQEVMNEKLTGQFEIVKVDAEDKAKVLSDAEFEVYKDGKKVETLRTDKTGKVISQKLEPGTYTLKETKAPQGYKLLKEEIEVVVEANKVVEVQVENAKELGSLQVIKKDAESGKVLEGAEFKLKNETGQVVGETKTTNKDGVVKFE

-714 EIVKVDANDKTKVL
+714 EIIKVDAN
-728 SGAEFEVYKEGKKVD
+728 
-743 TLRTD
+743 
-748 KTGKV
+748 
-753 ISTKLEPGKYTLK
+753 
-766 ETKAPQGYK
+766 
-775 LLKEEIEVVVEA
+775 
-787 NKVVQVQ
+787 
-794 VENAKELGSLQVV
+794 
-807 KKDAESGKVL
+807 
-817 EGAEFRLKNE
+817 
-827 NGQVV
+827 
-832 GEAKTT
+832 
-838 NKDGV
+838 
-843 VQFENLVPGKY
+843 
-854 TLEETKAPEGYKAVE
+854 
-869 VTVEVNVVANE
+869 
-880 MVKQEVT
+880 
-887 NEKVTGQ
+887 
-894 FEIVKVDAEDKA
+894 DKA
-906 KVLSDAEFA
+906 KVLSDAEFT
-915 VYKDGKKVAE
+915 VYKD
-925 LKTDESGKVMSPKLP
+925 
-940 LGEYTVKETKAPEG
+940 
-954 YKLSNKEWK
+954 
-963 VTIQN
+963 
-968 ENEIVKVEAENEKV
+968 
-982 LGSLQIIKTDDKDQ
+982 
-996 AKRLAGA
+996 
-1003 EFTLKDV
+1003 
-1010 KGNVVKE
+1010 
-1017 GITTDESG
+1017 
-1025 TVKVDGL
+1025 
-1032 VPGEYT
+1032 
-1038 LEETKAP
+1038 
-1045 EGYELT
+1045 
-1051 KQVIHAT
+1051 
-1058 VDGEKVIDVK
+1058 
-1068 VTNSKSLGQFEI
+1068 
-1080 VKVDANDKEKRL
+1080 
-1092 SDAEFEVYK
+1092 
-1101 DGKKVETLRTDKTGK
+1101 
-1116 VISTKLEPGK
+1116 
-1126 YTLKET
+1126 
-1132 KAPQGYKLLKEE
+1132 
-1144 IEVVVEA
+1144 
-1151 NKVVQVQVENAKELG
+1151 
-1166 SLQVIKKDAESGKVL
+1166 
-1181 EGAEFRLKNEAGQVV
+1181 
-1196 GEAKTTDKDG
+1196 
-1206 VVKFENVVPG
+1206 
-1216 KYTLEETKAPE
+1216 
-1227 GYKALEVTVEVN
+1227 
-1239 VVANEVIKQEV
+1239 
-1250 TNEKI
+1250 
-1255 AGQFEIVKVDANDK
+1255 
-1269 EKVLSGAEF
+1269 
-1278 TVYKGGKKVAE
+1278 GKKVAE

-1360 AKRLAGAEFTLKD
+1360 AKRLSGAEFTLKD

-1393 EGLVPGEYTLEE
+1393 DGLVPGEYTLEE

-1420 VTVDGEKVIDVKVTN
+1420 VTVDGEKIVDVKVTN

-1450 DKAKVLSNAEFEVYK
+1450 DKAKVLSDAEFEVYK
-1465 DGEKVET
+1465 DGKKVET

-1480 VTSKKLEPGT
+1480 VISQKLEPGT

-1559 VGEAKTTN
+1559 VGETKTTN

-1599 VEVNVVANKVIKQ
+1599 VEVNVVANTVIKQ
-1612 EVLNEKVKG
+1612 EVLNEKVKE
-1621 KITGQ
+1621 KIKGQ
-1626 IEIIKVDANDRDKK
+1626 VEITKVDATDTNKK

-1653 KIDTLTSDENGKATS
+1653 KIDTLTTDKNGKATS

-1677 LKEVQAPKGYSLSDK
+1677 LKEVQAPEGYELSDK
-1692 EIEFTISNQ
+1692 GIEFTISNQ

-1716 SKGPENPGGETEKPG
+1716 SKGPENPGGETETPGGETETPGGETETPG

-1746 ETEKPGEGT
+1746 ETEKPGE
-1755 EKPGEGTEKPGE
+1755 
-1767 GTEKPGEETE
+1767 ET
-1777 KPGEGTENPG
+1777 G
-1787 GETEKPGEETEKPG
+1787 KPGEETEKPG
-1801 EETEKP
+1801 EETGKP
-1807 GEGTEKPGEEVGE
+1807 GEETEKPGEETGTSGE
-1820 PNLPEKE
+1820 ETEKPGGETGTPSEGMENVDKEKPTLPEKG
-1827 QGSSN
+1827 QGASHA
-1832 DQKLPATG
+1832 QLPATG
-1840 HNTNYLP
+1840 HDMNYLP
-1847 FIGVILVL
+1847 FIGFALVL
-1855 LGMRLRFMT
+1855 LGIRLRFMI

>member
-1 MRKSFNQKV
+1 MNTLFNKKV
-10 KKISSSLIVVLL
+10 KKISSSLIVALL
-22 VCMNFLIHLPF
+22 VCMNFLIHLPYE
-33 KAEAATTELKGLG
+33 AEAATTELKGLG

-81 TVLAAATGANNLAGA
+81 TVVAAATGANNLAGA

-116 AGQVIIQDGTVAMTK
+116 SGQVIIQDGTVAMTK
-131 DGDPEGA
+131 SGDPEGA
-138 MKTSYDRIAYKEQVE
+138 MKSSYDRISYKEQAE

-159 EFRKDVDGV
+159 EFRKDVNSV
-168 IGDAGQLHTDKP
+168 IEDADQLNTDKP
-180 KPNMSFGIGEDVKNP
+180 KPGMTFGIGEDVKNP
-195 NIYVSSGLTGEKTFD
+195 NIYVSSGLEGQEPFN
-210 VKDVFLP
+210 VKDVYLP
-217 NVDNKD
+217 NVNNKD
-223 FIVIYSD
+223 FIVIHSD
-230 AETVNFASGAI
+230 AEEVNFGGGAI
-241 LYDTRN
+241 LYDT
-247 TGMATDL
+247 TDKGGFTL
-254 INTSQAYDP
+254 VNTSQAYDP
-263 NSSFTELA
+263 NSFFTELA
-271 SKVIWVFPNATKITT
+271 SKVIWVFPNAKKITT

-352 ESDENIVLKDAKFDV
+352 ENDENIVLKDAKFDV
-367 IDKENNVVAT
+367 IDKDNNVVAT

-391 PLGDYFVKE
+391 PFGDYFVKE

-418 DNTKVIEI
+418 DNTNIIEF

-438 FKILKKDSESGQL
+438 FKLLKKDSESGQL

-533 EIVKVDAN
+533 EIVKVDAE
-541 DKEKLLSD
+541 DKAKVLSD

-556 DGKKVDTLRTDKTG
+556 DGKKVEMLRTDKTG
-570 KVIST
+570 KVISQ
-575 KLEPGKYTL
+575 KLEPGTYTL

-612 QVENAKEL
+612 QVENTKEL
-620 GSLQVVK
+620 GSLQVIK

-638 AEFRLKNESGQVV
+638 AEFRLKNENGQVV
-651 GEAKTT
+651 REAKTT
-657 NKDGVVQFE
+657 NKDGVVTFE

-703 EVMNEKVTGQF
+703 EVMNEKVTGHF
-714 EIVKVDANDKTKVL
+714 EIVKVDANDK
-728 SGAEFEVYKEGKKVD
+728 A
-743 TLRTD
+743 
-748 KTGKV
+748 
-753 ISTKLEPGKYTLK
+753 
-766 ETKAPQGYK
+766 
-775 LLKEEIEVVVEA
+775 
-787 NKVVQVQ
+787 
-794 VENAKELGSLQVV
+794 
-807 KKDAESGKVL
+807 
-817 EGAEFRLKNE
+817 
-827 NGQVV
+827 
-832 GEAKTT
+832 
-838 NKDGV
+838 
-843 VQFENLVPGKY
+843 
-854 TLEETKAPEGYKAVE
+854 
-869 VTVEVNVVANE
+869 
-880 MVKQEVT
+880 
-887 NEKVTGQ
+887 
-894 FEIVKVDAEDKA
+894 
-906 KVLSDAEFA
+906 
-915 VYKDGKKVAE
+915 
-925 LKTDESGKVMSPKLP
+925 
-940 LGEYTVKETKAPEG
+940 
-954 YKLSNKEWK
+954 
-963 VTIQN
+963 
-968 ENEIVKVEAENEKV
+968 
-982 LGSLQIIKTDDKDQ
+982 
-996 AKRLAGA
+996 
-1003 EFTLKDV
+1003 
-1010 KGNVVKE
+1010 
-1017 GITTDESG
+1017 
-1025 TVKVDGL
+1025 
-1032 VPGEYT
+1032 
-1038 LEETKAP
+1038 
-1045 EGYELT
+1045 
-1051 KQVIHAT
+1051 
-1058 VDGEKVIDVK
+1058 
-1068 VTNSKSLGQFEI
+1068 
-1080 VKVDANDKEKRL
+1080 
-1092 SDAEFEVYK
+1092 
-1101 DGKKVETLRTDKTGK
+1101 
-1116 VISTKLEPGK
+1116 
-1126 YTLKET
+1126 
-1132 KAPQGYKLLKEE
+1132 
-1144 IEVVVEA
+1144 
-1151 NKVVQVQVENAKELG
+1151 
-1166 SLQVIKKDAESGKVL
+1166 
-1181 EGAEFRLKNEAGQVV
+1181 
-1196 GEAKTTDKDG
+1196 
-1206 VVKFENVVPG
+1206 
-1216 KYTLEETKAPE
+1216 
-1227 GYKALEVTVEVN
+1227 
-1239 VVANEVIKQEV
+1239 
-1250 TNEKI
+1250 
-1255 AGQFEIVKVDANDK
+1255 
-1269 EKVLSGAEF
+1269 KVLSGAEF
-1278 TVYKGGKKVAE
+1278 TVYKDGKKIAE

-1393 EGLVPGEYTLEE
+1393 DGLVPGEYTLEE

-1450 DKAKVLSNAEFEVYK
+1450 DQAKVLSDAEFEVYK
-1465 DGEKVET
+1465 DDKKVET

-1519 QVQVE
+1519 EVQVE

-1567 KDGVVKF
+1567 KDGVVTF

-1585 ETKAPEGYKALEVT
+1585 ETKAPEGYKAVEVK
-1599 VEVNVVANKVIKQ
+1599 VEVNIVANEVAKQ
-1612 EVLNEKVKG
+1612 EVLNEKVKE
-1621 KITGQ
+1621 KIRGQ
-1626 IEIIKVDANDRDKK
+1626 VEITKVDATDTNKK

-1653 KIDTLTSDENGKATS
+1653 KIDTLTTDKNGKATS

-1677 LKEVQAPKGYSLSDK
+1677 LKEVQAPEGYELSDK

-1716 SKGPENPGGETEKPG
+1716 SKGPENPGEETEKPG

-1746 ETEKPGEGT
+1746 EAEKPG
-1755 EKPGEGTEKPGE
+1755 GETG
-1767 GTEKPGEETE
+1767 KPGEETE
-1777 KPGEGTENPG
+1777 KPG
-1787 GETEKPGEETEKPG
+1787 GETEKPGEGMENPDKENPT
-1801 EETEKP
+1801 
-1807 GEGTEKPGEEVGE
+1807 
-1820 PNLPEKE
+1820 LPEKG
-1827 QGSSN
+1827 QGTSHA
-1832 DQKLPATG
+1832 QQLPATG
-1840 HNTNYLP
+1840 HDMNYLP
-1847 FIGVILVL
+1847 FIGCALVL
-1855 LGMRLRFMT
+1855 LGIRLRFMI
-1864 KNS
+1864 KNN

>member
-1 MRKSFNQKV
+1 MRKSFNQKI
-10 KKISSSLIVVLL
+10 KKLSSSFIVVLL
-22 VCMNFLIHLPF
+22 VCMNFLIHLPY

-61 TSADIEGAMAVQK
+61 TSADIEGAMAIQK

-131 DGDPEGA
+131 DGDPDGA
-138 MKTSYDRIAYKEQVE
+138 MKTSYDRISYKEQAE

-168 IGDAGQLHTDKP
+168 IGDASKLQTDKP
-180 KPNMSFGIGEDVKNP
+180 KPNMSFGIGEDVNNP
-195 NIYVSSGLTGEKTFD
+195 NIYVSSGQTGKKAFD
-210 VKDVFLP
+210 VTDVFLP
-217 NVDNKD
+217 NVENKD

-230 AETVNFASGAI
+230 AEEVSFGSGAI

-301 VETKGGSINGQAF
+301 VDTKGGSINGQAY

-352 ESDENIVLKDAKFDV
+352 ENDENIVLKDAKFDV

-391 PLGDYFVKE
+391 PFGDYFIKE

-418 DNTKVIEI
+418 DNTNVIEL

-438 FKILKKDSESGQL
+438 FKLLKKDSESGQL
-451 LPGAKFDVIDKDGN
+451 LPGAKFDVIDKDGK
-465 VVETIITDGKG
+465 VVETIVTDDKG
-476 EALSKQLPVGTYT
+476 EALSKQLPVGSYT

-500 LSSSLVH
+500 LSSSSVS
-507 VDVAANK
+507 VDVEANK
-514 TVTVD
+514 VVTVD
-519 VLNKKIVEKATGQF
+519 VVNKKIPEKVTGQF
-533 EIVKVDAN
+533 EIVKVDAE
-541 DKEKLLSD
+541 DKAKVLSD

-556 DGKKVDTLRTDKTG
+556 DGKKVETLRTDKTG
-570 KVIST
+570 KVISQ
-575 KLEPGKYTL
+575 KLEPGTYTL
-584 KETKAPQGYTLL
+584 KETKAPQGYKLL

-601 VVVEANKVVQV
+601 VVVEANKVIQV

-620 GSLQVVK
+620 GSLQVIK

-638 AEFRLKNESGQVV
+638 AEFRLKNENGQVV

-657 NKDGVVQFE
+657 NKDGVVKFE

-703 EVMNEKVTGQF
+703 EVTNEKVTGQF
-714 EIVKVDANDKTKVL
+714 EIVKVDAEDKAKVL
-728 SGAEFEVYKEGKKVD
+728 SDAEFEVYKDGKKVE

-753 ISTKLEPGKYTLK
+753 ISQKLEPGTYTLKETKAPKGYKLLKEEIEVVVEANKVVQVQVENAKELGSLQVIKKDAESGKVLAGAEFKLKNEAGQVVGEAKTTNKDGVVKFENLVPGKYTLEETKAPEGYKAVEVTVEVNVVANEVVKQEVTNEKVTGQFEIVKVDAEDKAKVLSDAEFEVYKDGKKVETLRTDKTGKVISQKLEPGTYTLK

-794 VENAKELGSLQVV
+794 VENAKELGSLQVI

-817 EGAEFRLKNE
+817 AGAEFKLKNE
-827 NGQVV
+827 AGQVV

-843 VQFENLVPGKY
+843 VKFENLVPGKY

-880 MVKQEVT
+880 VVKQEVT

-894 FEIVKVDAEDKA
+894 FEIVKVDANDKT
-906 KVLSDAEFA
+906 KLLSGAEFA

-968 ENEIVKVEAENEKV
+968 ENEIVKLEAENEKI

-996 AKRLAGA
+996 TKRLAGA

-1017 GITTDESG
+1017 GITTDKSG

-1051 KQVIHAT
+1051 KQVIHVT
-1058 VDGEKVIDVK
+1058 VDGEKIIDVK
-1068 VTNSKSLGQFEI
+1068 VKNSKSLGQFEI
-1080 VKVDANDKEKRL
+1080 VKVDAEDKAKVL

-1116 VISTKLEPGK
+1116 VIS
-1126 YTLKET
+1126 
-1132 KAPQGYKLLKEE
+1132 Q
-1144 IEVVVEA
+1144 
-1151 NKVVQVQVENAKELG
+1151 
-1166 SLQVIKKDAESGKVL
+1166 
-1181 EGAEFRLKNEAGQVV
+1181 
-1196 GEAKTTDKDG
+1196 
-1206 VVKFENVVPG
+1206 
-1216 KYTLEETKAPE
+1216 
-1227 GYKALEVTVEVN
+1227 
-1239 VVANEVIKQEV
+1239 
-1250 TNEKI
+1250 
-1255 AGQFEIVKVDANDK
+1255 
-1269 EKVLSGAEF
+1269 
-1278 TVYKGGKKVAE
+1278 
-1289 LKTDES
+1289 
-1295 GKVMSP
+1295 
-1301 KLPLGEYTVK
+1301 
-1311 ETKAPEGYK
+1311 
-1320 LSNKEWKVTIQNEK
+1320 
-1334 EVVKVE
+1334 
-1340 AENER
+1340 
-1345 ILGSLQIIKTDDKDQ
+1345 
-1360 AKRLAGAEFTLKD
+1360 
-1373 AQGNVVKEGI
+1373 
-1383 TTDKSGIVKV
+1383 
-1393 EGLVPGEYTLEE
+1393 
-1405 TKAPE
+1405 
-1410 GYELTKQVIH
+1410 
-1420 VTVDGEKVIDVKVTN
+1420 
-1435 SKSLGQFEIVKVDAE
+1435 
-1450 DKAKVLSNAEFEVYK
+1450 
-1465 DGEKVET
+1465 
-1472 LRTDKTGK
+1472 
-1480 VTSKKLEPGT
+1480 KLEPGT

-1546 GAEFKLKNETGQV
+1546 GAEFKLKNEAGQV
-1559 VGEAKTTN
+1559 VGETKTTN

-1585 ETKAPEGYKALEVT
+1585 ETKAPEGYKTLEVT
-1599 VEVNVVANKVIKQ
+1599 IEVNVVANEVVKQ
-1612 EVLNEKVKG
+1612 EVLNEKVKEE
-1621 KITGQ
+1621 ITGQ
-1626 IEIIKVDANDRDKK
+1626 LEITKVDANDTNKT

-1645 FEILKDGT
+1645 FEIWKDGT
-1653 KIDTLTSDENGKATS
+1653 KIDILTSDENGKATS
-1668 KELEPGDYI
+1668 KELDPGDYI
-1677 LKEVQAPKGYSLSDK
+1677 LKEVQAPEGYELSDK

-1701 KIEVVKLQITNEKET
+1701 KFEVVKLQITNK
-1716 SKGPENPGGETEKPG
+1716 KETEKPG

-1746 ETEKPGEGT
+1746 ETEKPGE
-1755 EKPGEGTEKPGE
+1755 
-1767 GTEKPGEETE
+1767 
-1777 KPGEGTENPG
+1777 
-1787 GETEKPGEETEKPG
+1787 ETEKPGEETEKPG

-1807 GEGTEKPGEEVGE
+1807 GEETE
-1820 PNLPEKE
+1820 
-1827 QGSSN
+1827 
-1832 DQKLPATG
+1832 
-1840 HNTNYLP
+1840 
-1847 FIGVILVL
+1847 
-1855 LGMRLRFMT
+1855 
-1864 KNS
+1864 

>member
-1 MRKSFNQKV
+1 MRRSFNQKI
-10 KKISSSLIVVLL
+10 KKLSSSFIVVLL
-22 VCMNFLIHLPF
+22 VCMNFLIHLPY

-81 TVLAAATGANNLAGA
+81 TVVAAATGANNLAGA
-96 TWVDEGY
+96 KWVDEGY

-131 DGDPEGA
+131 DSDPEGA
-138 MKTSYDRIAYKEQVE
+138 MKSSYDRISYKEQAE

-159 EFRKDVDGV
+159 EFRKDVNSV
-168 IGDAGQLHTDKP
+168 IEDAGQLHTDKP
-180 KPNMSFGIGEDVKNP
+180 KPGITFGIGEDVNNS
-195 NIYVSSGLTGEKTFD
+195 NIYVSSGLEGQEPFN
-210 VKDVFLP
+210 VKDVYLP
-217 NVDNKD
+217 NVNNKD
-223 FIVIYSD
+223 FIVIHSD
-230 AETVNFASGAI
+230 AEEVNFGGGAI
-241 LYDTRN
+241 LYDT
-247 TGMATDL
+247 TDKGGFTL
-254 INTSQAYDP
+254 VNTSQAYDP
-263 NSSFTELA
+263 NSFFTELA
-271 SKVIWVFPNATKITT
+271 SKVIWVFPNAKKITT

-352 ESDENIVLKDAKFDV
+352 EDNENIVLKDAKFDV
-367 IDKENNVVAT
+367 IDKDNNVVAT

-391 PLGDYFVKE
+391 PFGDYFVKE

-406 YIKVDTPVKVTI
+406 YIKVDTPAKVTI
-418 DNTKVIEI
+418 DNTNIIEF

-438 FKILKKDSESGQL
+438 FKLLKKDSESGQL

-507 VDVAANK
+507 VDVAANNI
-514 TVTVD
+514 VTVD
-519 VLNKKIVEKATGQF
+519 VLNKKIVEKVTGQF
-533 EIVKVDAN
+533 EIVKVDAE
-541 DKEKLLSD
+541 DKTKVLSD

-556 DGKKVDTLRTDKTG
+556 DGKKVETLRTDKTG
-570 KVIST
+570 KVTSK
-575 KLEPGKYTL
+575 KLEPGTYTL
-584 KETKAPQGYTLL
+584 KETKAPQGYTVL

-601 VVVEANKVVQV
+601 VVVEANKVVEV

-620 GSLQVVK
+620 GSLQVIK
-627 KDAESGKVLEG
+627 KDAKSGKVLEG
-638 AEFRLKNESGQVV
+638 AEFRLKNETGQVV

-714 EIVKVDANDKTKVL
+714 EIVKVDANDK
-728 SGAEFEVYKEGKKVD
+728 
-743 TLRTD
+743 
-748 KTGKV
+748 
-753 ISTKLEPGKYTLK
+753 
-766 ETKAPQGYK
+766 
-775 LLKEEIEVVVEA
+775 
-787 NKVVQVQ
+787 
-794 VENAKELGSLQVV
+794 
-807 KKDAESGKVL
+807 
-817 EGAEFRLKNE
+817 
-827 NGQVV
+827 
-832 GEAKTT
+832 
-838 NKDGV
+838 
-843 VQFENLVPGKY
+843 
-854 TLEETKAPEGYKAVE
+854 
-869 VTVEVNVVANE
+869 
-880 MVKQEVT
+880 
-887 NEKVTGQ
+887 
-894 FEIVKVDAEDKA
+894 A
-906 KVLSDAEFA
+906 KVLSDAEFT
-915 VYKDGKKVAE
+915 VYKD
-925 LKTDESGKVMSPKLP
+925 
-940 LGEYTVKETKAPEG
+940 
-954 YKLSNKEWK
+954 
-963 VTIQN
+963 
-968 ENEIVKVEAENEKV
+968 
-982 LGSLQIIKTDDKDQ
+982 
-996 AKRLAGA
+996 
-1003 EFTLKDV
+1003 
-1010 KGNVVKE
+1010 
-1017 GITTDESG
+1017 
-1025 TVKVDGL
+1025 
-1032 VPGEYT
+1032 
-1038 LEETKAP
+1038 
-1045 EGYELT
+1045 
-1051 KQVIHAT
+1051 
-1058 VDGEKVIDVK
+1058 
-1068 VTNSKSLGQFEI
+1068 
-1080 VKVDANDKEKRL
+1080 
-1092 SDAEFEVYK
+1092 
-1101 DGKKVETLRTDKTGK
+1101 
-1116 VISTKLEPGK
+1116 
-1126 YTLKET
+1126 
-1132 KAPQGYKLLKEE
+1132 
-1144 IEVVVEA
+1144 
-1151 NKVVQVQVENAKELG
+1151 
-1166 SLQVIKKDAESGKVL
+1166 
-1181 EGAEFRLKNEAGQVV
+1181 
-1196 GEAKTTDKDG
+1196 
-1206 VVKFENVVPG
+1206 
-1216 KYTLEETKAPE
+1216 
-1227 GYKALEVTVEVN
+1227 
-1239 VVANEVIKQEV
+1239 
-1250 TNEKI
+1250 
-1255 AGQFEIVKVDANDK
+1255 
-1269 EKVLSGAEF
+1269 
-1278 TVYKGGKKVAE
+1278 GKKVAE

-1373 AQGNVVKEGI
+1373 TQGKVVKEGI

-1393 EGLVPGEYTLEE
+1393 DGLVPGEYTLEE

-1435 SKSLGQFEIVKVDAE
+1435 SKSLGQFEIVKVDAN
-1450 DKAKVLSNAEFEVYK
+1450 DKTKVLSDAEFEVYK
-1465 DGEKVET
+1465 DGKKVET
-1472 LRTDKTGK
+1472 LRTDKNGK

-1567 KDGVVKF
+1567 KDGVVTF

-1599 VEVNVVANKVIKQ
+1599 VEVNVVANTVVKQ
-1612 EVLNEKVKG
+1612 EVLNEKVKE
-1621 KITGQ
+1621 KIKGQ
-1626 IEIIKVDANDRDKK
+1626 VEITKVDANDKDKK

-1645 FEILKDGT
+1645 FEILKDGA

-1668 KELEPGDYI
+1668 KELEPGDYV
-1677 LKEVQAPKGYSLSDK
+1677 LKEVQAPEGYELSGK

-1701 KIEVVKLQITNEKET
+1701 KIEIVKLQITNEKET
-1716 SKGPENPGGETEKPG
+1716 SKGPENPGGETETPG
-1731 EETEKPGEETEKPGE
+1731 GETETPGGETE
-1746 ETEKPGEGT
+1746 T
-1755 EKPGEGTEKPGE
+1755 
-1767 GTEKPGEETE
+1767 
-1777 KPGEGTENPG
+1777 PG
-1787 GETEKPGEETEKPG
+1787 GETEKPG
-1801 EETEKP
+1801 
-1807 GEGTEKPGEEVGE
+1807 
-1820 PNLPEKE
+1820 
-1827 QGSSN
+1827 
-1832 DQKLPATG
+1832 
-1840 HNTNYLP
+1840 
-1847 FIGVILVL
+1847 
-1855 LGMRLRFMT
+1855 
-1864 KNS
+1864 